1 MRDELTKTVHAI
13 LGVTACAF
21 CGALLPRRPEDDAD
35 PVVKALGRICD
46 DCYAAQEEG
55 R

>member
-1 MRDELTKTVHAI
+1 MRDELMRTAHAI

-35 PVVKALGRICD
+35 PIVKALGRLCD
-46 DCYAAQEEG
+46 DCYSMQEEA